1 MADLD
6 FLVDSQKDVTTVEGV
21 LFNALVK
28 IGAVSQDNADDPTKV
43 MWLLCGSLSST
54 L

>member
-1 MADLD
+1 M
-6 FLVDSQKDVTTVEGV
+6 EGV

-43 MWLLCGSLSST
+43 TFFWHSSVIFT
-54 L
+54 PHILVPG